1 MGPPDS
7 TNIDSDGVELRAV
20 LANSYIL
27 PITVCV
33 YLVANV
39 AFPRI
44 RIPEHALLNT
54 LGFKP
59 GSTLAAALLQ
69 VGLVAFFVVWLEAR
83 DAVCILKAAVCAQSW
98 ADRHEC
104 IPIYLRGISILF
116 RGLVFGHG
124 AGFIADSA
132 FRRLTAA
139 WAESGKRLEA
149 EEAAAA
155 KKDQ

>member
-1 MGPPDS
+1 MLPDGH
-7 TNIDSDGVELRAV
+7 NIDADGIAARDV
-20 LANSYIL
+20 LARDFIL
-27 PITVCV
+27 PATIVLYVVT
-33 YLVANV
+33 YFLLPNV
-39 AFPRI
+39 RV
-44 RIPEHALLNT
+44 PEHQLLNVI
-54 LGFKP
+54 GFKP

-83 DAVCILKAAVCAQSW
+83 DAVCILKAAVCAESW

-139 WAESGKRLEA
+139 WAESGKRLQA